1 MPWTTLALRTTT
13 PVFNGGDDEGVGIRV
28 PSLRGGMRY
37 WFRALAGAVVGD
49 DLRLLSALEHEV
61 FGGTGHQSPVV
72 LRIPD
77 PPRTADRAE
86 AKFLGARDGEHLQ
99 YLLGQGLYERTP
111 RKRPAHEGLTRSFVA
126 AETDFHLDLRFT
138 PGTSEAAASLALASL
153 WLLCTYG
160 GIGARVRKGFGGLRI
175 TGVSGSTLPGDWT
188 SDDLLTP
195 GPAYY
200 ENLDRLTADHGVL
213 AHHREWLA
221 ALKTAPDDLATRTA
235 DPWHGTRPTYPV
247 LGQHTAAA
255 LRPGATTWP
264 SLLIT
269 AGKEWRH
276 FRASEDPP
284 ETGAGGRVRTPEY
297 RKVIRGNSDH
307 FPLGAL
313 GLPITFYDGRNK
325 DTVNVRNGAEHLRRA
340 SPVWLRTVGADRT
353 RRRLFSFAFL
363 GTFLPQ
369 DDKRL
374 GVRLGERTLQVTD
387 QDLHDCATTW
397 LDKMREGGTFV
408 RTDRER

>member
-1 MPWTTLALRTTT
+1 MPWTTLALQTTT
-13 PVFNGGDDEGVGIRV
+13 PVFNGHDDEGAGIRV

-37 WFRALAGAVVGD
+37 WFRALAGTVVGD
-49 DLRLLSALEHEV
+49 DLRLLAALEHEV

-86 AKFLGARDGEHLQ
+86 ARFLGVKGGEHIQ

-111 RKRPAHEGLTRSFVA
+111 SKRPAHEGLTRSFVA

-175 TGVSGSTLPGDWT
+175 TGVSGGTLPGDWT
-188 SDDLLTP
+188 PDDLLTP
-195 GPAYY
+195 GLAYY
-200 ENLDRLTADHGVL
+200 EGLDRLTADHGAL
-213 AHHREWLA
+213 ARHRTWLA
-221 ALKTAPDDLATRTA
+221 ALKAAPDDLATRP
-235 DPWHGTRPTYPV
+235 DPWRGTRPTYPV

-255 LRPGATTWP
+255 LRPRPATWP
-264 SLLIT
+264 TLLIT

-276 FRASEDPP
+276 FRASEGPS
-284 ETGAGGRVRTPEY
+284 ETGGRIHTPEY

-340 SPVWLRTVGADRT
+340 SPVWLRTVGTDRT
-353 RRRLFSFAFL
+353 RRQLFSFAFL
-363 GTFLPQ
+363 GAFLPQ
-369 DDKRL
+369 DDKELR
-374 GVRLGERTLQVTD
+374 VRLGERTLQVTD
-387 QDLHDCATTW
+387 QDLHDRAMTW
-397 LDKMREGGTFV
+397 LDTMRKGGTFV
-408 RTDRER
+408 RTDPE